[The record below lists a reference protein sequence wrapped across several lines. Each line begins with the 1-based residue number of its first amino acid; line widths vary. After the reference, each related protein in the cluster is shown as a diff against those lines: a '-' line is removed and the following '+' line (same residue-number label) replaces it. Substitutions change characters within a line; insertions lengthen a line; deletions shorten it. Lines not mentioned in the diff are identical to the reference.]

1 MHKLVEAGWDNLK
14 PLDDYMC
21 QDVEDKDLVI
31 SVLDILDGDVLKR
44 HNDYHDEAELK
55 TFLHN
60 DKRDGVKVRLVLAE
74 QQGPGLSSGVM
85 EALGGSLKLDP
96 RFFQWNIFG
105 NQHLLSPSERHRAPF
120 TSIGFTVPKERTQA
134 TTDTEFFRVSIYVQ
148 PDAVGDGW
156 TGEERDGFCKDGIQ
170 SKSRLCV
177 GVLLFNSHT
186 KITMSVHTLATPP
199 TFSPSMDDGIPK
211 ATAREPNSFRELYL
225 STFDFINLREA
236 ALSPFYCIHPLL
248 RLNSFCWNKVI
259 NNICDEDRRLNG
271 ISEGSSVYHVAEIKK
286 SLAVV
291 ERGGSLGWGLRFPHP
306 PLTEDTQA
314 RLEEDFKHLLDQ
326 SDSLWE
332 QRKKMAAV
340 RQRQADARSNALT
353 NSFTYL

>member
-1 MHKLVEAGWDNLK
+1 M
-14 PLDDYMC
+14 
-21 QDVEDKDLVI
+21 I
-31 SVLDILDGDVLKR
+31 SVGMI
-44 HNDYHDEAELK
+44 
-55 TFLHN
+55 
-60 DKRDGVKVRLVLAE
+60 
-74 QQGPGLSSGVM
+74 SG
-85 EALGGSLKLDP
+85 
-96 RFFQWNIFG
+96 
-105 NQHLLSPSERHRAPF
+105 
-120 TSIGFTVPKERTQA
+120 
-134 TTDTEFFRVSIYVQ
+134 
-148 PDAVGDGW
+148 
-156 TGEERDGFCKDGIQ
+156 
-170 SKSRLCV
+170 SKPWLCV

-199 TFSPSMDDGIPK
+199 TFSPSMDEGIPS
-211 ATAREPNSFRELYL
+211 ATAREPKSFRELYL
-225 STFDFINLREA
+225 STFDFTDLREA

-248 RLNSFCWNKVI
+248 RLNSFCWSKVI

-271 ISEGSSVYHVAEIKK
+271 ISEGTSVYHVAEIKK

-291 ERGGSLGWGLRFPHP
+291 ERGGSLGWGIRFPHP

-340 RQRQADARSNALT
+340 RQRQADARSTALT